1 MAGHPNEALMRQYG
15 NQHIFEKKGDG
26 ASYLARMAY
35 GAALAEHSRQAQELA
50 AERHEHA
57 LRVSEALR
65 DMRTARV
72 LGLVEAA
79 KHTRMPVILRA
90 EPVPGADTDGGLSG
104 IPGTAIPLGFDDG
117 MVRIASAIGADL
129 AQMEKDAGFAELP
142 AAVSAV
148 ASKAKE
154 LFTGARAVGIGRVS
168 AVKGALKPAV
178 DVGRKVFNATPT
190 AKLQTAYA
198 NPTAATAL
206 AKQAPKPVAPIKSPS
221 GADKRLLEAE
231 RNLPSSAGQA
241 PVAPA
246 PTSDMFGQKIIDKAK
261 GQLPGGGQQMSSPKA
276 PNPLF
281 GPEQPLTS
289 SSPKLSPPQAAPVT
303 PPSQPGAPAASPQ
316 AAPPPPPQPA
326 ASPPPGQL
334 APAQAPAQQ
343 PPAAQG
349 AAPAPPA
356 AAPAGPAGAPQAG
369 APPGQLAPAE
379 PKAAVTGT
387 SNPVTQHSDGTF
399 HETLPGGGI
408 KVHQTDPNAATITNT
423 TQGDAA
429 AAGKPGAIDRL
440 KGMSGSEWA
449 SNLKRMAV
457 MGGLA
462 YGGYKLLNK
471 GMDIMGQEPSAPAT
485 YGSNAPGL
493 AYGVNQYGQPQY

>member
-129 AQMEKDAGFAELP
+129 AQMEKDAGF
-142 AAVSAV
+142 VQNV
-148 ASKAKE
+148 Q
-154 LFTGARAVGIGRVS
+154 
-168 AVKGALKPAV
+168 
-178 DVGRKVFNATPT
+178 N
-190 AKLQTAYA
+190 
-198 NPTAATAL
+198 L
-206 AKQAPKPVAPIKSPS
+206 AAPIKQVAQRVTTAVKNTAQPVMGKLKAAVTPGP
-221 GADKRLLEAE
+221 GAAGKRLLEAE
-231 RNLPSSAGQA
+231 SKLPSSVGQA
-241 PVAPA
+241 PIPSAPK
-246 PTSDMFGQKIIDKAK
+246 TDMLGQKVIDRSPAAVQKSGPGLFDTK
-261 GQLPGGGQQMSSPKA
+261 GTQQF
-276 PNPLF
+276 NPLM
-281 GPEQPLTS
+281 GPERAAQ
-289 SSPKLSPPQAAPVT
+289 KLPTPPPTPQAAPIT
-303 PPSQPGAPAASPQ
+303 PPVQPGAPAASAA

-326 ASPPPGQL
+326 ATPAASSPGQL
-334 APAQAPAQQ
+334 APA
-343 PPAAQG
+343 G
-349 AAPAPPA
+349 
-356 AAPAGPAGAPQAG
+356 GAPT
-369 APPGQLAPAE
+369 APVGQLAPAGAA

-387 SNPVTQHSDGTF
+387 NNPVTQHADGTF
-399 HETLPGGGI
+399 HETLPGGGT
-408 KVHQTDPNAATITNT
+408 KVHQTDPNAATITHT

-429 AAGKPGAIDRL
+429 AAGKPGALDRL
-440 KGMSGSEWA
+440 KGMSGGEWA

-471 GMDIMGQEPSAPAT
+471 GMDLMGQEPSAPAT